1 LISKWTVPNKE
12 LKILGATTFINN
24 QLVINAP
31 ALGLSYS
38 GKYNDTF
45 LKVFLNK
52 AE

>member
-1 LISKWTVPNKE
+1 MDSPKQGAKDIP
-12 LKILGATTFINN
+12 LGATTFVNN

-38 GKYNDTF
+38 GKYNNDNTF
-45 LKVFLNK
+45 EGFLNK